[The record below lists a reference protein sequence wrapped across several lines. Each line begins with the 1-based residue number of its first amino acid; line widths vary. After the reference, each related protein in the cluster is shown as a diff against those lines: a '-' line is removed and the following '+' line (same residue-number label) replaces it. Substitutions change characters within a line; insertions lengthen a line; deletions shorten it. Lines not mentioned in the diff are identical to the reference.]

1 MILRSL
7 LFLSLLLSPI
17 AQARMYQWV
26 DPDSGTTQLSGTPP
40 TWYRSAERGP
50 RIFVIEKGQIIDDTA
65 IKISDEQRDILRQ
78 RAFIKVEDDR
88 TIATQKALEAEKL
101 KAALTIESDE
111 KTTMEQQ
118 VVDTPEEVVEEADIV
133 AAEVDETTESKKD
146 AEELTAEEMRA
157 KIKDWENERTEEAK
171 KLLDSGT

>member
-1 MILRSL
+1 MILRSV
-7 LFLSLLLSPI
+7 LFLSLLFGPI

-26 DPDSGTTQLSGTPP
+26 DPASGTTQLSGTPP
-40 TWYRSAERGP
+40 TWYRSAEGGP
-50 RIFVIEKGQIIDDTA
+50 RTFVIEKGQIIDDTA
-65 IKISDEQRDILRQ
+65 IMISDEQRDILRQ
-78 RAFIKVEDDR
+78 RAFLKVEDDR